1 MATQTEDKT
10 VDAKADA
17 AAEKAYAQA
26 SGGVS
31 AKKADA
37 PAKPAAP
44 KIDAA
49 ITEVKAAPKKAK
61 RAAKP
66 AAAKRAVKKA
76 AKAVAAPR
84 KAVKTAAPAKAPV
97 RAGSALSKLKDTFMT
112 TNTNTTDFAQS
123 IKETAAQAQTRAK
136 AAYDRV
142 QAYSG
147 EMTELTKGNVEALV
161 ESGKIL
167 GNGIQE
173 IARTEIEAAKSAFET
188 ATADLKAMAAVKSP
202 TELFKLQGEIARR
215 NFDAAVA
222 RASKNVEVSMKLAS
236 EVFAPLSNRMSL
248 AAERLSKAA

>member
-1 MATQTEDKT
+1 MATQNEVKT
-10 VDAKADA
+10 VDPKADA

-26 SGGVS
+26 SGDVS
-31 AKKADA
+31 PKKGDT
-37 PAKPAAP
+37 PAKPAAA
-44 KIDAA
+44 KIDGAV
-49 ITEVKAAPKKAK
+49 TKVKAAPKTAK

-84 KAVKTAAPAKAPV
+84 KAAKTASPV
-97 RAGSALSKLKDTFMT
+97 RAPARPASALSKLKDTLMT
-112 TNTNTTDFAQS
+112 TNTTTDFAQTV
-123 IKETAAQAQTRAK
+123 KETAAQAQTRAK

-167 GNGIQE
+167 GTGIQQ
-173 IARTEIEAAKSAFET
+173 IARTEIEAARSAFET

-215 NFDAAVA
+215 NFDAIVA
-222 RASKNVEVSMKLAS
+222 RASKNAEVSMKLAS
-236 EVFAPLSNRMSL
+236 DAFAPISNRVSL